1 MLPQPLLLLPLLLRA
16 ARGTAVPPPGPAC
29 LPGVPAENQSSPE
42 GPDCPGQLQPHTA
55 SCAAEPGQHWQR
67 RANYHPGSECHGEN
81 DPNGVMEHGGVYHL
95 FFQDHNPMQL
105 GGHLATRDF
114 VHYKRLS
121 IAIWNDMWYDKAAI
135 WTFSATTVEG
145 IPRII
150 YPGIAGTNLTNG
162 DCGRSG
168 PGVGCFMHSLALPA

>member
-1 MLPQPLLLLPLLLRA
+1 
-16 ARGTAVPPPGPAC
+16 
-29 LPGVPAENQSSPE
+29 
-42 GPDCPGQLQPHTA
+42 
-55 SCAAEPGQHWQR
+55 
-67 RANYHPGSECHGEN
+67 
-81 DPNGVMEHGGVYHL
+81 
-95 FFQDHNPMQL
+95 MQL

-145 IPRII
+145 TPRII

-168 PGVGCFMHSLALPA
+168 PGVGCFTHSLAVPA